1 MKESQ
6 WVYTM
11 LVSISLALELPTI
24 ECFWVKTMGLYF
36 AWIFLLWVWQQ
47 LLWGLVTVIKQLHC
61 YTPPGPIRSQ
71 ISKGLHSWMD
81 SQSYCDLPYTA
92 MWRFLLTKSS
102 LNLTNN
108 EQIINKVMIMIM
120 NINSC
125 QSFCIWHFESQ
136 EKWYTSRTRI
146 NIKEQKNKQKSSL
159 TEV

>member
-1 MKESQ
+1 MGGWAECPSVRTRERGPPSASAEIVYIFIIFRINGRESQ

-24 ECFWVKTMGLYF
+24 ECFWVKTMGLDF

-47 LLWGLVTVIKQLHC
+47 LLSGLVTVIKQLHC

-120 NINSC
+120 NIN
-125 QSFCIWHFESQ
+125 
-136 EKWYTSRTRI
+136 
-146 NIKEQKNKQKSSL
+146 
-159 TEV
+159 